1 VLLLTRPLGV
11 SKVLFRNTLTN
22 QTFVTLLYTND
33 ILVWGGDVR
42 DSEAW
47 SGNVLFPFMPLFSQ
61 IRTHVITASRKLQA
75 TTYPFVA
82 FIALQPRRS
91 LHTAPSHTDSITN
104 ANLTVL
110 SRHAGPSIPASSA
123 PTSAST
129 LSSHLT
135 AQVLPRV
142 QPFLVRIKNAER
154 EREKEKRLREEQD
167 QAFRESA
174 KRDRERIER
183 VMRAE
188 REAEAERRRWEAVL
202 RGEAERRAAERATF
216 VKRREERIEWSR
228 WGKRVFVEPD
238 PNSTGDG
245 ALRIAVTL
253 PRTGRVIRRFGK
265 DTTLTG
271 LFMYVDSQI
280 ISAELR
286 EQQDSVEP
294 PNGATGAAEAVL
306 EAEIRKASAP
316 ESWWGFKL
324 LLAYP
329 RREIRWEAGRCLT
342 DIEDLRGGG
351 QIVVE
356 MIGGGLLDEGNVES
370 ESESDEE

>member
-1 VLLLTRPLGV
+1 V
-11 SKVLFRNTLTN
+11 SN
-22 QTFVTLLYTND
+22 
-33 ILVWGGDVR
+33 
-42 DSEAW
+42 
-47 SGNVLFPFMPLFSQ
+47 
-61 IRTHVITASRKLQA
+61 
-75 TTYPFVA
+75 
-82 FIALQPRRS
+82 
-91 LHTAPSHTDSITN
+91 
-104 ANLTVL
+104 
-110 SRHAGPSIPASSA
+110 A

-135 AQVLPRV
+135 TQVLPRV
-142 QPFLVRIKNAER
+142 QPFLIRIKNAER
-154 EREKEKRLREEQD
+154 ERESEKRLREEQD

-183 VMRAE
+183 LMHAD
-188 REAEAERRRWEAVL
+188 REAEAERRRREAAQQ
-202 RGEAERRAAERATF
+202 GEAERKAAERAIY
-216 VKRREERIEWSR
+216 VKRREERIKWSS
-228 WGKRVFVEPD
+228 WAERVFVEPE

-253 PRTGRVIRRFGK
+253 PRTGRVVRRFRK
-265 DTTLTG
+265 ETTLTG

-286 EQQDSVEP
+286 GQHETVNP

-306 EAEIRKASAP
+306 EAEIRQARAS

-329 RREIRWEAGRCLT
+329 RKEIRWEAGKCLT
-342 DIEDLRGGG
+342 EIEGLSGGG

-356 MIGGGLLDEGNVES
+356 MVDGSLFDEDNIES